1 MMRYEAAV
9 ASIVLAFTIQ
19 HSEAASTPLS
29 LAADGHVAMPVML
42 NGEGPFEFTLDT
54 AAQRPMIAPA
64 LAEKL
69 KVAATNSAHVHGS
82 SGTGTADFTEIEN
95 FRSAL
100 FDRKNEPAVIAPTG
114 SVVSVGV
121 VGMDAFLDKR
131 LELDFSG
138 MSASAAASGPTPA
151 GFTAIPVNIHDT
163 TMIIANVTVN
173 GVPAKAVV
181 DSGARRTIANAALQA
196 ALGFKDG
203 DPRFTAADA
212 VGGATGDKSPANK
225 AELET
230 IKLGKATFEKPLVTF
245 ADLPVFEPLGLAHT
259 PGLILGLDQLKHL
272 KAMAIDYPRSE
283 LQIKP

>member
-1 MMRYEAAV
+1 MMRYAA
-9 ASIVLAFTIQ
+9 ALGSIALGFTIQ
-19 HSEAASTPLS
+19 QSEAASTPLS

-54 AAQRPMIAPA
+54 AAQGPMIAPA
-64 LAEKL
+64 LAKKL
-69 KVAATNSAHVHGS
+69 KIVATNSAHVHGS
-82 SGTGTADFTEIEN
+82 SGIGTADFTEIET

-100 FDRKNEPAVIAPTG
+100 FDRTNETAAIAPTG

-131 LELDFSG
+131 LELDFLG
-138 MSASAAASGPTPA
+138 MSASAAPSGAMPA
-151 GFTAIPVNIHDT
+151 GFTAIPVNIHNT
-163 TMIIANVTVN
+163 TMIMADVMVN
-173 GVPAKAVV
+173 GVSATALI
-181 DSGARRTIANAALQA
+181 DSGARRTVANAALQA
-196 ALGFKDG
+196 ALGLKDG
-203 DPRFTAADA
+203 DPKFTAADA
-212 VGGATGDKSPANK
+212 VGGATGDKAPATK

-230 IKLGKATFEKPLVTF
+230 IKLGKVTFEKPLVTF